1 MIPSFYEYMLRFV
14 DEEAN
19 DPTSRLANVIHADRS
34 FPKHSREFSEISN
47 YIEHS
52 LDYSK
57 MATIF
62 DEMWQKYQF
71 YYLD

>member
-47 YIEHS
+47 
-52 LDYSK
+52 
-57 MATIF
+57 
-62 DEMWQKYQF
+62 
-71 YYLD
+71 